1 MGKLDLLDPKINFQ
15 RENIENREK
24 EKFFMDVYDMLSMF
38 MTSS

>member
-1 MGKLDLLDPKINFQ
+1 MGKLDLLDPKINLQ
-15 RENIENREK
+15 RENIENRKK